1 TDGPLAGSSEIPGSS
16 SESPFTWSFSPRFEF
31 NDRTS
36 AYVRIAT
43 GFRPGGP
50 NIVPPG
56 APAAVASYD
65 SDELTSYEVGF
76 KTESAGGLF
85 ALDAAA
91 FFLDWEDIQLFA
103 LVEGFG
109 VNANGGTAES
119 RGLEF
124 T

>member
-1 TDGPLAGSSEIPGSS
+1 DRFELSFGARQSDNEQTALQVTDGPLAGTSEIPGSS

-31 NDRTS
+31 DDRTS
-36 AYVRIAT
+36 AYLRVAT

-56 APAAVASYD
+56 APASVASYD

-85 ALDAAA
+85 ALD
-91 FFLDWEDIQLFA
+91 
-103 LVEGFG
+103 V
-109 VNANGGTAES
+109 
-119 RGLEF
+119 
-124 T
+124 